1 MGDKRNKNLLSAAQ
15 KIINGQTNGTGMA
28 QTAHGTALGSGIT
41 TPKNLNAT
49 TDYAALAD
57 KYMRDYDNS
66 KFSYD
71 FNTDPVYQA
80 AKQAYINQGKIA
92 AKNVAAQ
99 AAKFTGGYG
108 NSYGTMAAQQ
118 QYNAA
123 LQNANDIIPE
133 LQNAAYSRYQNDLA
147 KKQNLANW
155 YLQNSRYQK
164 EDERYADELAYSRD
178 RDRISDERY
187 ADELAYSRERDKVS
201 DTRYAD
207 ELAYSRGRD
216 KISDERYA
224 DETKYNRKTAEKNS
238 ALQKAQLAASLGDFS
253 LLRQL
258 GYDTTNAEKEYA
270 AKLASSSGSGSSR
283 RSGGSSS
290 KSSQMT
296 LTQYENIRKKASE
309 MDDDE
314 LEKYLNGLVNN
325 GYLGSDVA
333 DSLWEEFAKFP
344 YGSVLDMR
352 DALREENGLAPSER
366 YNSSTRSIKKTN
378 RKIKHRYAGN
388 QE

>member
-178 RDRISDERY
+178 RDRISD
-187 ADELAYSRERDKVS
+187 A
-201 DTRYAD
+201 RYAD

-224 DETKYNRKTAEKNS
+224 DETKYNRE
-238 ALQKAQLAASLGDFS
+238 Q
-253 LLRQL
+253 
-258 GYDTTNAEKEYA
+258 A
-270 AKLASSSGSGSSR
+270 AKEWEYKLAQAAAKSSGSSGRGSGKSSSGSSSGKSSGTSGVSSSGSSVDDTESTTEVNLNILKR
-283 RSGGSSS
+283 V
-290 KSSQMT
+290 QT
-296 LTQYENIRKKASE
+296 DWTQYNRQNRHNEGRDKFITNAITAYVERGDITAE
-309 MDDDE
+309 E
-314 LEKYLNGLVNN
+314 GLEILDR
-325 GYLGSDVA
+325 LGIS
-333 DSLWEEFAKFP
+333 
-344 YGSVLDMR
+344 YSV
-352 DALREENGLAPSER
+352 G
-366 YNSSTRSIKKTN
+366 
-378 RKIKHRYAGN
+378 
-388 QE
+388 

>member
-15 KIINGQTNGTGMA
+15 KIINGQANGTGMA
-28 QTAHGTALGSGIT
+28 QTAQGTALGSGIT

-155 YLQNSRYQK
+155 YLQNSRYKK

-178 RDRISDERY
+178 RDRISD
-187 ADELAYSRERDKVS
+187 A
-201 DTRYAD
+201 RYAD

-270 AKLASSSGSGSSR
+270 AKLASSSGSGSSK

-366 YNSSTRSIKKTN
+366 YNSSTRSTKKTN

>member
-1 MGDKRNKNLLSAAQ
+1 MRDKRNKNLLSAAQ
-15 KIINGQTNGTGMA
+15 KIINGQANGTGMA
-28 QTAHGTALGSGIT
+28 QTAQGTTLGSGIT

-57 KYMRDYDNS
+57 KYMRDYNNS

-216 KISDERYA
+216 KISDERYT
-224 DETKYNRKTAEKNS
+224 DETKYNRE
-238 ALQKAQLAASLGDFS
+238 Q
-253 LLRQL
+253 
-258 GYDTTNAEKEYA
+258 A
-270 AKLASSSGSGSSR
+270 AKEWEYKLSQAAAKSSGSSGRGSGKSSSSGSSSR
-283 RSGGSSS
+283 KSPGTSGAPSSGSSS
-290 KSSQMT
+290 GNFSGGDGSIDSVKLSGNAQSIYKE
-296 LTQYENIRKKASE
+296 LASRYVPAKTADQRNTYMSNRISE
-309 MDDDE
+309 YVE
-314 LEKYLNGLVNN
+314 AGTITAEEGLDILDK
-325 GYLGSDVA
+325 LGVSYTV
-333 DSLWEEFAKFP
+333 
-344 YGSVLDMR
+344 G
-352 DALREENGLAPSER
+352 
-366 YNSSTRSIKKTN
+366 
-378 RKIKHRYAGN
+378 
-388 QE
+388 

>member
-187 ADELAYSRERDKVS
+187 ADELAYSRDRDKVS

-224 DETKYNRKTAEKNS
+224 DETKYNRE
-238 ALQKAQLAASLGDFS
+238 Q
-253 LLRQL
+253 
-258 GYDTTNAEKEYA
+258 A
-270 AKLASSSGSGSSR
+270 AKEWEYKLSQAAAKSSGSSGRGSGKSSSGSSSGKSSGTIGVSSSGKGSGNF
-283 RSGGSSS
+283 SGGDGSIDSVKLS
-290 KSSQMT
+290 GNAQSIYKE
-296 LTQYENIRKKASE
+296 LASRYVPAKTADQRNTYMSNRISE
-309 MDDDE
+309 YVE
-314 LEKYLNGLVNN
+314 AGTITAEEGLDILDK
-325 GYLGSDVA
+325 LGVSYTV
-333 DSLWEEFAKFP
+333 
-344 YGSVLDMR
+344 G
-352 DALREENGLAPSER
+352 
-366 YNSSTRSIKKTN
+366 
-378 RKIKHRYAGN
+378 
-388 QE
+388 

>member
-1 MGDKRNKNLLSAAQ
+1 MRDKRNKNLLSAAQ

-28 QTAHGTALGSGIT
+28 QTAQGTALGSGIT

-164 EDERYADELAYSRD
+164 EDERYADELAYNRD

-224 DETKYNRKTAEKNS
+224 DETKYNRE
-238 ALQKAQLAASLGDFS
+238 Q
-253 LLRQL
+253 
-258 GYDTTNAEKEYA
+258 A
-270 AKLASSSGSGSSR
+270 AKEWEYKLSQAAAKSSGSSGRGSGKSY
-283 RSGGSSS
+283 SSGSSS
-290 KSSQMT
+290 RKSSGASGISSTGSSVDDTESTTEVNLNILKRVQT
-296 LTQYENIRKKASE
+296 DWTQYNRQNRHNEGRDKFITNAITAYVERGNITAE
-309 MDDDE
+309 E
-314 LEKYLNGLVNN
+314 GLEILDR
-325 GYLGSDVA
+325 LGIS
-333 DSLWEEFAKFP
+333 
-344 YGSVLDMR
+344 YSV
-352 DALREENGLAPSER
+352 G
-366 YNSSTRSIKKTN
+366 
-378 RKIKHRYAGN
+378 
-388 QE
+388 

>member
-1 MGDKRNKNLLSAAQ
+1 MRDKRNKNLLSAAQ
-15 KIINGQTNGTGMA
+15 KIINGQANGTGMA
-28 QTAHGTALGSGIT
+28 QTAQGTALGSGIT

-155 YLQNSRYQK
+155 YLQNSRYKK

-178 RDRISDERY
+178 RDRIFDERY
-187 ADELAYSRERDKVS
+187 ADELAYSRDRDKVS

-224 DETKYNRKTAEKNS
+224 DETKYNRE
-238 ALQKAQLAASLGDFS
+238 Q
-253 LLRQL
+253 
-258 GYDTTNAEKEYA
+258 A
-270 AKLASSSGSGSSR
+270 AKEWEYKLSQAAAKSSGSSGRGSGKSSSSGSSSR
-283 RSGGSSS
+283 KSPGTSGAPSSGSSS
-290 KSSQMT
+290 GNFSGGDGSIDSVKLSGNAQSIYKE
-296 LTQYENIRKKASE
+296 LASRYVPAKTADQRNTYMSNRISE
-309 MDDDE
+309 YVE
-314 LEKYLNGLVNN
+314 AGTITAEEGLDILDK
-325 GYLGSDVA
+325 LGVSYTV
-333 DSLWEEFAKFP
+333 
-344 YGSVLDMR
+344 G
-352 DALREENGLAPSER
+352 
-366 YNSSTRSIKKTN
+366 
-378 RKIKHRYAGN
+378 
-388 QE
+388 

>member
-28 QTAHGTALGSGIT
+28 QTAQGTALGSGIT

-207 ELAYSRGRD
+207 ELAYSRDRDRISDARYTDELAYSRGRD

-224 DETKYNRKTAEKNS
+224 DETKYNRE
-238 ALQKAQLAASLGDFS
+238 Q
-253 LLRQL
+253 
-258 GYDTTNAEKEYA
+258 A
-270 AKLASSSGSGSSR
+270 AKEWEYKLSQAAAKSSGSSGRGSGKSSSGSSSGKSSGTSGVSSSGRGSGKY
-283 RSGGSSS
+283 SGG
-290 KSSQMT
+290 
-296 LTQYENIRKKASE
+296 
-309 MDDDE
+309 
-314 LEKYLNGLVNN
+314 G
-325 GYLGSDVA
+325 
-333 DSLWEEFAKFP
+333 
-344 YGSVLDMR
+344 GSVGGEAKEAPVKLSGNAQSIYKELASRYVPAKTADQRNTYMSNRISEYVEAGTITAEEGLDILDKLGVSYMV
-352 DALREENGLAPSER
+352 G
-366 YNSSTRSIKKTN
+366 
-378 RKIKHRYAGN
+378 
-388 QE
+388 

>member
-1 MGDKRNKNLLSAAQ
+1 MSDKRKTNLLLAAE
-15 KIINGQTNGTGMA
+15 KIINGQANSTGMA
-28 QTAHGTALGSGIT
+28 QTAQGTALGSGIT
-41 TPKNLNAT
+41 APKNLNAT
-49 TDYAALAD
+49 ARVNGSTDYAALAD

-155 YLQNSRYQK
+155 YLQNSRYKK
-164 EDERYADELAYSRD
+164 EDERYADELAYSRGRDKVSDTRYADELAYSRD
-178 RDRISDERY
+178 RDRISD
-187 ADELAYSRERDKVS
+187 A
-201 DTRYAD
+201 RYAD

-224 DETKYNRKTAEKNS
+224 DETKYNRE
-238 ALQKAQLAASLGDFS
+238 Q
-253 LLRQL
+253 
-258 GYDTTNAEKEYA
+258 A
-270 AKLASSSGSGSSR
+270 AKEWEYKLSQAAAKSS
-283 RSGGSSS
+283 GSSS
-290 KSSQMT
+290 KSRSG
-296 LTQYENIRKKASE
+296 KSSSGSSSGKGSGAS
-309 MDDDE
+309 
-314 LEKYLNGLVNN
+314 GI
-325 GYLGSDVA
+325 
-333 DSLWEEFAKFP
+333 
-344 YGSVLDMR
+344 
-352 DALREENGLAPSER
+352 
-366 YNSSTRSIKKTN
+366 SSTGSSVGGEAKEAPVKLSGNAQSIYKELVSRYVPAKTAEQRNTYMSN
-378 RKIKHRYAGN
+378 RISEYVEAGTITA
-388 QE
+388 EEGLDILDKLGVSYTVG

>member
-80 AKQAYINQGKIA
+80 AKQAYINQGKLA

-133 LQNAAYSRYQNDLA
+133 LQNAAYSRYQIDLA

-207 ELAYSRGRD
+207 ELAYSRDRDRISDARYADELAYSRGRD

-224 DETKYNRKTAEKNS
+224 DETKYNRE
-238 ALQKAQLAASLGDFS
+238 Q
-253 LLRQL
+253 
-258 GYDTTNAEKEYA
+258 A
-270 AKLASSSGSGSSR
+270 AKEWEYKLAQAAAKSSGSSGRGSGKSSSGSSSGKS
-283 RSGGSSS
+283 SGASGISSTGSSS
-290 KSSQMT
+290 GSFSGGDGSIDSVKLSGNAQSIYKE
-296 LTQYENIRKKASE
+296 LASRYVPAKTADQRNTYMSNRISE
-309 MDDDE
+309 YVE
-314 LEKYLNGLVNN
+314 AGTITAEEGLDILDK
-325 GYLGSDVA
+325 LGVSYTV
-333 DSLWEEFAKFP
+333 
-344 YGSVLDMR
+344 G
-352 DALREENGLAPSER
+352 
-366 YNSSTRSIKKTN
+366 
-378 RKIKHRYAGN
+378 
-388 QE
+388 

>member
-1 MGDKRNKNLLSAAQ
+1 MDKRKTNLLLAAE
-15 KIINGQTNGTGMA
+15 KIINGQTDGTGMA
-28 QTAHGTALGSGIT
+28 QTAQGTALGSGIT

-49 TDYAALAD
+49 ARVNGSTDYAALAD

-155 YLQNSRYQK
+155 YLQNSRYKK

-224 DETKYNRKTAEKNS
+224 DETKYNRE
-238 ALQKAQLAASLGDFS
+238 Q
-253 LLRQL
+253 
-258 GYDTTNAEKEYA
+258 A
-270 AKLASSSGSGSSR
+270 AKEWEYKLAQAAAKSSGSSSKRSSGKSSSGSSSGKSSGASGVSSSGSSVGGEAKEAPVKL
-283 RSGGSSS
+283 SGNAQSIYKELVSRYVPAKTAEQRNTYMS
-290 KSSQMT
+290 
-296 LTQYENIRKKASE
+296 NRISE
-309 MDDDE
+309 YVE
-314 LEKYLNGLVNN
+314 AGTITAEEGLDILDK
-325 GYLGSDVA
+325 LGVSYTV
-333 DSLWEEFAKFP
+333 
-344 YGSVLDMR
+344 G
-352 DALREENGLAPSER
+352 
-366 YNSSTRSIKKTN
+366 
-378 RKIKHRYAGN
+378 
-388 QE
+388 

>member
-28 QTAHGTALGSGIT
+28 QTAQGTALGSGIT

-123 LQNANDIIPE
+123 LQNANDIIPA
-133 LQNAAYSRYQNDLA
+133 LQNAAYSRYQYDLA
-147 KKQNLANW
+147 KKQHLANW
-155 YLQNSRYQK
+155 
-164 EDERYADELAYSRD
+164 
-178 RDRISDERY
+178 
-187 ADELAYSRERDKVS
+187 
-201 DTRYAD
+201 
-207 ELAYSRGRD
+207 
-216 KISDERYA
+216 
-224 DETKYNRKTAEKNS
+224 
-238 ALQKAQLAASLGDFS
+238 
-253 LLRQL
+253 
-258 GYDTTNAEKEYA
+258 
-270 AKLASSSGSGSSR
+270 
-283 RSGGSSS
+283 
-290 KSSQMT
+290 
-296 LTQYENIRKKASE
+296 
-309 MDDDE
+309 
-314 LEKYLNGLVNN
+314 
-325 GYLGSDVA
+325 
-333 DSLWEEFAKFP
+333 
-344 YGSVLDMR
+344 
-352 DALREENGLAPSER
+352 
-366 YNSSTRSIKKTN
+366 
-378 RKIKHRYAGN
+378 
-388 QE
+388 

>member
-187 ADELAYSRERDKVS
+187 ADELAYSRDRDKVS
-201 DTRYAD
+201 DTRYADELAYSRDRDRISDARYAD

-224 DETKYNRKTAEKNS
+224 DETKYNRE
-238 ALQKAQLAASLGDFS
+238 Q
-253 LLRQL
+253 
-258 GYDTTNAEKEYA
+258 A
-270 AKLASSSGSGSSR
+270 AKEWEYKLAQAAAKSSGSSGRGSGKSSSGSSSGKSSGTSGVSSSGSSVDDTESTTEVNLNILKR
-283 RSGGSSS
+283 V
-290 KSSQMT
+290 QT
-296 LTQYENIRKKASE
+296 DWTQYNRQNRHNEGRDKFITNAITAYVERGDITAE
-309 MDDDE
+309 E
-314 LEKYLNGLVNN
+314 GLEILDR
-325 GYLGSDVA
+325 LGIS
-333 DSLWEEFAKFP
+333 
-344 YGSVLDMR
+344 YSV
-352 DALREENGLAPSER
+352 G
-366 YNSSTRSIKKTN
+366 
-378 RKIKHRYAGN
+378 
-388 QE
+388 

>member
-187 ADELAYSRERDKVS
+187 ADELAYSRDRDKVS
-201 DTRYAD
+201 DTRYSD

-216 KISDERYA
+216 KRSDERYA
-224 DETKYNRKTAEKNS
+224 DETKYNRE
-238 ALQKAQLAASLGDFS
+238 Q
-253 LLRQL
+253 
-258 GYDTTNAEKEYA
+258 A
-270 AKLASSSGSGSSR
+270 AKEWEYKLAQAAAKSSGSSGRGSGKSSSGSSSGKSSGTSGVSSSGRGSGNF
-283 RSGGSSS
+283 SGGDGSIDSVKLS
-290 KSSQMT
+290 GNAQSIYKE
-296 LTQYENIRKKASE
+296 LASRYVPAKTADQRNTYMSNRISE
-309 MDDDE
+309 YVE
-314 LEKYLNGLVNN
+314 AGTITAEEGLDILDK
-325 GYLGSDVA
+325 LGVSYTV
-333 DSLWEEFAKFP
+333 
-344 YGSVLDMR
+344 G
-352 DALREENGLAPSER
+352 
-366 YNSSTRSIKKTN
+366 
-378 RKIKHRYAGN
+378 
-388 QE
+388 

>member
-15 KIINGQTNGTGMA
+15 KIINGQANGTGMA
-28 QTAHGTALGSGIT
+28 QTAQGTALGSGIT

-187 ADELAYSRERDKVS
+187 ADELAYSRDRDKVS

-224 DETKYNRKTAEKNS
+224 DETKYNRE
-238 ALQKAQLAASLGDFS
+238 Q
-253 LLRQL
+253 
-258 GYDTTNAEKEYA
+258 A
-270 AKLASSSGSGSSR
+270 AKEWEYKLSQAAAKSS
-283 RSGGSSS
+283 GSSS
-290 KSSQMT
+290 KSRSGKSSSGSSSGKSSGASGVSSSGSSVDDTESTTEVNLNILKRVQT
-296 LTQYENIRKKASE
+296 DWTQYNRQNRHNEGRDKFITNAITAYVERGDITAE
-309 MDDDE
+309 E
-314 LEKYLNGLVNN
+314 GLEILDR
-325 GYLGSDVA
+325 LGIS
-333 DSLWEEFAKFP
+333 
-344 YGSVLDMR
+344 YSV
-352 DALREENGLAPSER
+352 G
-366 YNSSTRSIKKTN
+366 
-378 RKIKHRYAGN
+378 
-388 QE
+388 

>member
-28 QTAHGTALGSGIT
+28 QTAQGTALGSGIT

-57 KYMRDYDNS
+57 KYMRDYNNS

-155 YLQNSRYQK
+155 YLQNSRYKK

-187 ADELAYSRERDKVS
+187 ADELAYSRDRDKVS

-224 DETKYNRKTAEKNS
+224 DETKYNRE
-238 ALQKAQLAASLGDFS
+238 Q
-253 LLRQL
+253 
-258 GYDTTNAEKEYA
+258 A
-270 AKLASSSGSGSSR
+270 AKEWEYKLSQAAAKSSGSSGRGSGKSSSSGSSSR
-283 RSGGSSS
+283 KSPGTSGAPSSGSSS
-290 KSSQMT
+290 GNFSGGDGSIDSVKLSGNAQSIYKE
-296 LTQYENIRKKASE
+296 LASRYVPAKTADQRNTYMSNRISE
-309 MDDDE
+309 YVE
-314 LEKYLNGLVNN
+314 AGTITAEEGLDILDK
-325 GYLGSDVA
+325 LGVSYTV
-333 DSLWEEFAKFP
+333 
-344 YGSVLDMR
+344 G
-352 DALREENGLAPSER
+352 
-366 YNSSTRSIKKTN
+366 
-378 RKIKHRYAGN
+378 
-388 QE
+388 

>member
-1 MGDKRNKNLLSAAQ
+1 MSDKRKTNLLLAAE
-15 KIINGQTNGTGMA
+15 KIINGQANGTGMA
-28 QTAHGTALGSGIT
+28 QTAQGTALGSGIT
-41 TPKNLNAT
+41 APKNLNAT
-49 TDYAALAD
+49 ARVNGSTDYAALAD

-147 KKQNLANW
+147 KKQSLANW
-155 YLQNSRYQK
+155 YLQNSRYKK
-164 EDERYADELAYSRD
+164 EDERYADELAYSRG

-207 ELAYSRGRD
+207 ELAYSRDRDRISDARYADELAYSRGRD

-224 DETKYNRKTAEKNS
+224 DETKYNRE
-238 ALQKAQLAASLGDFS
+238 Q
-253 LLRQL
+253 
-258 GYDTTNAEKEYA
+258 A
-270 AKLASSSGSGSSR
+270 AKEWEYKLAQAAAKSSR
-283 RSGGSSS
+283 SSS
-290 KSSQMT
+290 KS
-296 LTQYENIRKKASE
+296 
-309 MDDDE
+309 
-314 LEKYLNGLVNN
+314 
-325 GYLGSDVA
+325 
-333 DSLWEEFAKFP
+333 
-344 YGSVLDMR
+344 
-352 DALREENGLAPSER
+352 
-366 YNSSTRSIKKTN
+366 RSGK
-378 RKIKHRYAGN
+378 
-388 QE
+388 

>member
-28 QTAHGTALGSGIT
+28 QTAQGTTLGSGIT

-155 YLQNSRYQK
+155 YLQNSRYKK

-187 ADELAYSRERDKVS
+187 ADELAYSRDRDKVS

-224 DETKYNRKTAEKNS
+224 DETKYNRE
-238 ALQKAQLAASLGDFS
+238 Q
-253 LLRQL
+253 
-258 GYDTTNAEKEYA
+258 A
-270 AKLASSSGSGSSR
+270 AKEWEYKLSQAAAKSSGSSGRGSGKSS
-283 RSGGSSS
+283 SGGSSG
-290 KSSQMT
+290 KSSGT
-296 LTQYENIRKKASE
+296 SGI
-309 MDDDE
+309 
-314 LEKYLNGLVNN
+314 
-325 GYLGSDVA
+325 
-333 DSLWEEFAKFP
+333 
-344 YGSVLDMR
+344 
-352 DALREENGLAPSER
+352 
-366 YNSSTRSIKKTN
+366 SSTGSSVGGEAKEAPVKLSGNAQSIYKELASRYVPAKTADQRNIYMSN
-378 RKIKHRYAGN
+378 RISEYVEAGTITA
-388 QE
+388 EEGLDILDKLGVSYTVG

>member
-155 YLQNSRYQK
+155 YLQNSRYKK

-187 ADELAYSRERDKVS
+187 ADELAYSR
-201 DTRYAD
+201 
-207 ELAYSRGRD
+207 GRD

-224 DETKYNRKTAEKNS
+224 DETKYNRE
-238 ALQKAQLAASLGDFS
+238 Q
-253 LLRQL
+253 
-258 GYDTTNAEKEYA
+258 A
-270 AKLASSSGSGSSR
+270 AKEWEYKLAQAAAKSSGSSGRGSGKSSSGSSSGKS
-283 RSGGSSS
+283 SGASGISSTGSSS
-290 KSSQMT
+290 GSFSGGDGSIDSVKLSGNAQSIYKE
-296 LTQYENIRKKASE
+296 LASRYVPAKTADQRNTY
-309 MDDDE
+309 MSNRIS
-314 LEKYLNGLVNN
+314 KYVEAGTITAEEGLDILDK
-325 GYLGSDVA
+325 LGVSYTV
-333 DSLWEEFAKFP
+333 
-344 YGSVLDMR
+344 G
-352 DALREENGLAPSER
+352 
-366 YNSSTRSIKKTN
+366 
-378 RKIKHRYAGN
+378 
-388 QE
+388 

>member
-1 MGDKRNKNLLSAAQ
+1 MSDKRKTNLLLAAE
-15 KIINGQTNGTGMA
+15 KIINGNGQANGTGMA
-28 QTAHGTALGSGIT
+28 QTAQGTALGSGIT

-57 KYMRDYDNS
+57 KYMRDYNNS

-224 DETKYNRKTAEKNS
+224 DETKYNRE
-238 ALQKAQLAASLGDFS
+238 Q
-253 LLRQL
+253 
-258 GYDTTNAEKEYA
+258 A
-270 AKLASSSGSGSSR
+270 AKEWEYKLSQAAAKSSGSSGRGSGKSSSSGSSSR
-283 RSGGSSS
+283 KSPGTSGAPSSGSSS
-290 KSSQMT
+290 GNFSGGDGSIDSVKLSGNAQSIYKE
-296 LTQYENIRKKASE
+296 LASRYVPAKTADQRNTYMSNRISE
-309 MDDDE
+309 YVE
-314 LEKYLNGLVNN
+314 AGTITAEEGLDILDK
-325 GYLGSDVA
+325 LGVSYTV
-333 DSLWEEFAKFP
+333 
-344 YGSVLDMR
+344 G
-352 DALREENGLAPSER
+352 
-366 YNSSTRSIKKTN
+366 
-378 RKIKHRYAGN
+378 
-388 QE
+388 

>member
-1 MGDKRNKNLLSAAQ
+1 MRDKRNKNLLSAAQ
-15 KIINGQTNGTGMA
+15 KIINGQTNGTEMA
-28 QTAHGTALGSGIT
+28 QTAQGTALGSGIT

-187 ADELAYSRERDKVS
+187 ADELAYSRDRDKVS

-224 DETKYNRKTAEKNS
+224 DETKYNRE
-238 ALQKAQLAASLGDFS
+238 Q
-253 LLRQL
+253 
-258 GYDTTNAEKEYA
+258 A
-270 AKLASSSGSGSSR
+270 AKEWEYKLSQAAAKSSGSSGRGSGKSSSGSSSGKSSGASGISSTGSSVGGEAKEAPVKL
-283 RSGGSSS
+283 SGNAQSIYKELASRYVPA
-290 KSSQMT
+290 KT
-296 LTQYENIRKKASE
+296 ATQRNTYMSNRISE
-309 MDDDE
+309 YVE
-314 LEKYLNGLVNN
+314 AGTITAEEGLDILDK
-325 GYLGSDVA
+325 LGVSYTV
-333 DSLWEEFAKFP
+333 
-344 YGSVLDMR
+344 G
-352 DALREENGLAPSER
+352 
-366 YNSSTRSIKKTN
+366 
-378 RKIKHRYAGN
+378 
-388 QE
+388 

>member
-1 MGDKRNKNLLSAAQ
+1 MSDKRNKNLLLAAE

-28 QTAHGTALGSGIT
+28 QTAQGTALGSGIT
-41 TPKNLNAT
+41 APKNLNAS

-99 AAKFTGGYG
+99 AAKYTGGYG

-224 DETKYNRKTAEKNS
+224 DETKYNRE
-238 ALQKAQLAASLGDFS
+238 Q
-253 LLRQL
+253 
-258 GYDTTNAEKEYA
+258 A
-270 AKLASSSGSGSSR
+270 AKEWEYKLSQAAAKSSGSSGSSSGRSSSGSSSGKSSGTSSVSSSGSSV
-283 RSGGSSS
+283 S
-290 KSSQMT
+290 KG
-296 LTQYENIRKKASE
+296 A
-309 MDDDE
+309 
-314 LEKYLNGLVNN
+314 
-325 GYLGSDVA
+325 
-333 DSLWEEFAKFP
+333 
-344 YGSVLDMR
+344 
-352 DALREENGLAPSER
+352 EENTVQLSGNAQSIYKELVSRYVPAKTASQRNTYMSNRISEYVESGAITAEEGLDILDKLGVS
-366 YNSSTRSIKKTN
+366 YTV
-378 RKIKHRYAGN
+378 G
-388 QE
+388 

>member
-15 KIINGQTNGTGMA
+15 KIINGQANGTGMA
-28 QTAHGTALGSGIT
+28 QTAQGTALGSGIT

-187 ADELAYSRERDKVS
+187 ADELAYSRDRDRIS
-201 DTRYAD
+201 DARYAD

-224 DETKYNRKTAEKNS
+224 DETKYNRE
-238 ALQKAQLAASLGDFS
+238 Q
-253 LLRQL
+253 
-258 GYDTTNAEKEYA
+258 A
-270 AKLASSSGSGSSR
+270 AKEWEYKLAQAAAKSSGSSGRGSGKSSSGSSSGKSSGTSGVSSSGSSVDDTESTTGVNLNILKR
-283 RSGGSSS
+283 V
-290 KSSQMT
+290 QT
-296 LTQYENIRKKASE
+296 DWTQYNRQNRHNEGRDKFITNAITAYVERGDITAE
-309 MDDDE
+309 E
-314 LEKYLNGLVNN
+314 GLEILDR
-325 GYLGSDVA
+325 LGIS
-333 DSLWEEFAKFP
+333 
-344 YGSVLDMR
+344 YSV
-352 DALREENGLAPSER
+352 G
-366 YNSSTRSIKKTN
+366 
-378 RKIKHRYAGN
+378 
-388 QE
+388 